1 MTDWCSRPHS
11 YKTIP
16 LTAPAGEAA
25 AAPAGGRRRLQSFKD
40 KEETVFNETRSRF
53 LQATATT
60 AADLEAEAAEDAEDA
75 KRRGGGSKEKMF
87 GTVQSGTF
95 AGITTTLQ
103 YVNQGERVAKINFN
117 RLFEL
122 SDPELLDLKNGT
134 EFKMILNWG
143 IFKDE
148 NDTSTE
154 HIYGAESIKDVQ
166 KWILLEPRAAMW
178 LKAPVIVT
186 ILVLSFSYL

>member
-16 LTAPAGEAA
+16 PTAPAAGAA
-25 AAPAGGRRRLQSFKD
+25 ADPAADPAGGRRRLQSIKD
-40 KEETVFNETRSRF
+40 KYESVFNETRSRF

-75 KRRGGGSKEKMF
+75 KRRGGGSEEKMF

-103 YVNQGERVAKINFN
+103 YVNQGDRVAMINFN

-122 SDPELLDLKNGT
+122 TDPDLLDLKNGT
-134 EFKMILNWG
+134 EYKMILNWG

-148 NDTSTE
+148 NDSSTDYL
-154 HIYGAESIKDVQ
+154 YGAASIKDVQ
-166 KWILLEPRAAMW
+166 KWVILEPRAAMW
-178 LKAPVIVT
+178 L
-186 ILVLSFSYL
+186 

>member
-1 MTDWCSRPHS
+1 M
-11 YKTIP
+11 Y
-16 LTAPAGEAA
+16 
-25 AAPAGGRRRLQSFKD
+25 
-40 KEETVFNETRSRF
+40 
-53 LQATATT
+53 
-60 AADLEAEAAEDAEDA
+60 
-75 KRRGGGSKEKMF
+75 
-87 GTVQSGTF
+87 GTLQSGTF

-103 YVNQGERVAKINFN
+103 YVNQVERVAMINFN

-134 EFKMILNWG
+134 EYKMILNWG

-154 HIYGAESIKDVQ
+154 HIYGAQSIKDVQ

-178 LKAPVIVT
+178 LKAPVLAT
-186 ILVLSFSYL
+186 LLVLSSSYL